1 MLTQAN
7 DFRTECDNL
16 YTLLKDLSDSDF
28 EHETQFKG
36 WTLNDVLEHL
46 HIWNWAAHESL
57 VNEESFSAY
66 IAKIMAPDMQ
76 TLSLKER
83 ERQFFDGEKGQ
94 VLLTKWRDFYQN
106 TADAFLQAD
115 PKARLKWAG
124 PDMSARSSITARLM
138 ETWAHGQ
145 EVYDSLG
152 KTRIDGDHIKNI
164 VVLGVNTYN
173 WTYATRK
180 EQPLGPVPY
189 VEVTAPSGEVWAF
202 GDASETNYVKG
213 EATHFCQVV
222 TQVRHIAD
230 TSLEVLGDI
239 AIDWMSKAQCFAGSP
254 ETPPAPGSRFSQKV
268 RN

>member
-1 MLTQAN
+1 
-7 DFRTECDNL
+7 
-16 YTLLKDLSDSDF
+16 
-28 EHETQFKG
+28 
-36 WTLNDVLEHL
+36 
-46 HIWNWAAHESL
+46 
-57 VNEESFSAY
+57 
-66 IAKIMAPDMQ
+66 
-76 TLSLKER
+76 
-83 ERQFFDGEKGQ
+83 
-94 VLLTKWRDFYQN
+94 
-106 TADAFLQAD
+106 
-115 PKARLKWAG
+115 
-124 PDMSARSSITARLM
+124 MSARSSITARLM

-230 TSLEVLGDI
+230 TSLEVLGDV